1 MPFVGDMPENAG
13 SNNNTE
19 QNSASVN
26 SNIDKQVLEYLKQ
39 LNDTLNYIAKNS
51 KRMSQSDAQF
61 EMPRRDDFRSR
72 AKDYQATNKKK
83 PFRSTGNASDDFMD
97 SFEDVILE
105 SFLGSSFKRDL
116 SAVFGNMAK
125 VIGEEV
131 RDIPGALGRE
141 LGQRAFNVFSGT
153 DFGKKFTEKVAG
165 YKDKAT
171 STIKDTF
178 LKGVRDYDK
187 ATGNVGANSYENKF
201 RHAFKSQSA
210 AQEETTRAEDTDQ
223 DKSDVTNESASN
235 LSSSIKYDKLIIT
248 EAVIETAI
256 IKNKLSGKKATEY
269 IDKKDKEKA
278 DAEQKAKEA
287 AEEAAKRA
295 AESSSNTQANAQP
308 LEDLTDNG
316 NADLSNV
323 LDFNNTK
330 FGDML
335 NKFKG
340 TKIGS
345 KLSGL
350 AGKVPDMLGKI
361 PGVGKFAGGAAKIL
375 GTSASTMTTAGVAA
389 GSTATGVGALASG
402 AMSGLAALGPYAA
415 AAAVAIL
422 AVKHGLNK
430 LKEAIGPAVEGFKQF
445 KESASSAMNRYA
457 NSRKEYQ
464 KLEKKRLADD
474 INDMLKEPF
483 NILKDAAQKVYDS
496 WDSNLRTI
504 NQTQGYNK
512 SDLQDLYSSYAQRL
526 KSEGLTEV
534 ISSADII
541 SSLSNVLT
549 SGLSG
554 KVAEEFSYLATKLN
568 AAIPTQDFFGYAD
581 VYASLAAQAI
591 QQGKSE
597 SEAIAYANSQME
609 TFASNILY
617 ASRQLSGGFTT
628 GLKDAQELFKDSVNI
643 AAAAHTNNASD
654 ISGVLT
660 SISAVVGGIAPDLTS
675 GIVDAVV
682 KAATGG
688 NSSEIVALRSLA
700 GINAGNTEFLRQ
712 MATDP
717 QGVFTTI
724 FNNLAQMQN
733 MNTDNYMEVAEGL
746 SEVFGISMEAFQ
758 RVDFNYLAD
767 AISKMSVSNNSLEEN
782 LKLLASGESTTS
794 AEQQRMAQINKYMLD
809 EGLAYVLDNN
819 VARSIQEHMWE
830 EQIAQEMMEATYGV
844 ELAGGTLALF
854 EGIAQTIQNILD
866 FLNPFS
872 FLKKL
877 GNLVATADQSRGLQ
891 SDLRK
896 VLELGKVGSGNAR
909 ELYNLTTRGIDL
921 NLTPSLV
928 ELMGG
933 SSSYSAARAGT
944 NIFNALTN
952 PVTSLWD
959 IYQSGTSASM
969 ALLNN
974 LTSGGTSSG
983 PTSSYVWTTVGKS
996 FAKQLASTNFGASGM
1011 STISQ
1016 LNSANGAVQGQ
1027 TSSEKAQ
1034 ADAINKLNKL
1044 IDENYIQGYVRDE
1057 KTADEWLASAK
1068 SLGISNLDATLQA
1081 AGYTRDQLEQRYQQ
1095 AQITEASKMENER
1108 KKKEE
1113 EFWDR
1118 SNQYFDYMQAEWTID
1133 TTSKLQEQTDL
1144 LTTQNDLITELT
1156 QLMVTNLGKIYTKA
1170 DSFYNEWMKY
1180 FVYHKYYDSTT
1191 GYDASAVSKLKD
1203 MKDAEQ
1209 SDAVYK
1215 LADVLTAAGLDL
1227 RDPQMQANALL
1238 AEILIVTNKLLQ
1250 AQDKTSNGGLVE
1262 TLQGL
1267 ALGLTK

>member
-13 SNNNTE
+13 SNNNE

-26 SNIDKQVLEYLKQ
+26 SNIDRQVLEYLKQ

-72 AKDYQATNKKK
+72 AKDNTSTNKKK
-83 PFRSTGNASDDFMD
+83 PFRSTGNAADDFMD

-125 VIGEEV
+125 AIGEEV

-153 DFGKKFTEKVAG
+153 DFGKKFTERASS
-165 YKDKAT
+165 YKDRAT
-171 STIKDTF
+171 ATIKDTF
-178 LKGVRDYDK
+178 LRGVRDYDK
-187 ATGNVGANSYENKF
+187 ATGNIGSNSYENKF
-201 RHAFKSQSA
+201 RHAFKSQA
-210 AQEETTRAEDTDQ
+210 AVQEENDNNEYTDQ
-223 DKSDVTNESASN
+223 DKSDFTSESASN

-269 IDKKDKEKA
+269 IDRKDKEKA
-278 DAEQKAKEA
+278 DAAQKAKEA
-287 AEEAAKRA
+287 AEEAARRA
-295 AESSSNTQANAQP
+295 AESSSNTQANAQQ
-308 LEDLTDNG
+308 LEDLTENG
-316 NADLSNV
+316 TVDLSSV
-323 LDFNNTK
+323 LDFNNTRL
-330 FGDML
+330 GDML
-335 NKFKG
+335 NRFRG
-340 TKIGS
+340 TRIGS
-345 KLSGL
+345 TLSG
-350 AGKVPDMLGKI
+350 
-361 PGVGKFAGGAAKIL
+361 FAGRFADRASRIL
-375 GTSASTMTTAGVAA
+375 GTSASTITTAGVAA
-389 GSTATGVGALASG
+389 GSTGTGIGALASG

-422 AVKHGLNK
+422 AVNHGLNK
-430 LKEAIGPAVEGFKQF
+430 LKEAIGPAVEGFKKF

-457 NSRKEYQ
+457 NSRKNYQ
-464 KLEKKRLADD
+464 ELEKKRLADD
-474 INDMLKEPF
+474 INDMLQEPF

-496 WDSNLRTI
+496 WDSNIRTI

-512 SDLQDLYSSYAQRL
+512 SDLQDLYSAYASRL

-541 SSLSNVLT
+541 SSLSNVLR

-554 KVAEEFSYLATKLN
+554 KVAEEFSYLATRLN

-597 SEAIAYANSQME
+597 SEAIAYATSQLE
-609 TFASNILY
+609 TFASNVLY

-643 AAAAHTNNASD
+643 AAAAHTNNASS

-660 SISAVVGGIAPDLTS
+660 SISAIVGGVAPDLTS
-675 GIVDAVV
+675 GIVNAVV

-717 QGVFTTI
+717 QKVFTTI
-724 FNNLAQMQN
+724 FSNLAQMQN

-782 LKLLASGESTTS
+782 LKLLASGQSTTS

-830 EQIAQEMMEATYGV
+830 EQIAQEMMEAEYGV
-844 ELAGGTLALF
+844 NIVGDGLAF
-854 EGIAQTIQNILD
+854 IESIAQTVQNILD

-872 FLKKL
+872 WLKKL
-877 GNLVATADQSRGLQ
+877 GNLVATANEGAALQ
-891 SDLRK
+891 SDIRK
-896 VLELGKVGSGNAR
+896 VLELGKVGSGNTR

-933 SSSYSAARAGT
+933 HSSYSAARGRT
-944 NIFNALTN
+944 NAFNALNN
-952 PVTSLWD
+952 PVTSLMD
-959 IYQSGTSASM
+959 ILQSGRSASM
-969 ALLNN
+969 ALMSN
-974 LTSGGTSSG
+974 LTAGGVNSG
-983 PTSSYVWTTVGKS
+983 PTSSYIWTTVGKS

-1011 STISQ
+1011 STISK
-1016 LNSANGAVQGQ
+1016 LNSANSAVQGQ
-1027 TSSEKAQ
+1027 TASEKAQ

-1044 IDENYIQGYVRDE
+1044 IDEKYITGYIRDE

-1081 AGYTRDQLEQRYQQ
+1081 AGYTRGQLEQRYQE
-1095 AQITEASKMENER
+1095 AQITEASRMENER

-1113 EFWDR
+1113 DFWDR
-1118 SNQYFDYMQAEWTID
+1118 SIQYFDYMQAEWTVD
-1133 TTSKLQEQTDL
+1133 TTAKLQEQTDL
-1144 LTTQNDLITELT
+1144 LTTQNNLITELT

-1170 DSFYNEWMKY
+1170 DAFYNEWMKY

-1191 GYDASAVSKLKD
+1191 GYDASAVGKLKD
-1203 MKDAEQ
+1203 LKDAEQ

-1250 AQDKTSNGGLVE
+1250 AQDKTGNGGLVE